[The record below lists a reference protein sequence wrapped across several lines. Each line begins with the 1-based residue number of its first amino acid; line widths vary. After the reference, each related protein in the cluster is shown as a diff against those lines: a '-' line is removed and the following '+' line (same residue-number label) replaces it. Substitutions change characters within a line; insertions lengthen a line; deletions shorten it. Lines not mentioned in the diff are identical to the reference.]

1 MPSGSGRGEFNYF
14 HLCLVF
20 KVCLQMVIINVLL
33 LMLVLSA
40 VELSL
45 CKCPCLHGAIICCL
59 DWPIDWSALVHVA
72 QLQRG
77 DEVGLNG
84 LQKEVESRA
93 DLKRCSV

>member
-20 KVCLQMVIINVLL
+20 AVCLQVVIINILL
-33 LMLVLSA
+33 LMLVLSS
-40 VELSL
+40 VEFSL
-45 CKCPCLHGAIICCL
+45 CKYPCLHGAIIGCL
-59 DWPIDWSALVHVA
+59 DWPTDWSELVHVTLA
-72 QLQRG
+72 KPRRG

-93 DLKRCSV
+93 DLK